1 MSHVN
6 GDSGGGHTIGDYRDD
21 RARAWLAELDRRP
34 FARRRSTTPLLRDVL
49 GLRELRTGDD
59 WVWFDMGE
67 GRLLELLALDPE
79 RPHYD
84 QVRYQVGFTVRDI
97 HAAAREMASRDVAQL
112 TDVQGGPE
120 GQYWCYFRD
129 PEGNVFEITQ
139 RVS

>member
-1 MSHVN
+1 
-6 GDSGGGHTIGDYRDD
+6 
-21 RARAWLAELDRRP
+21 
-34 FARRRSTTPLLRDVL
+34 
-49 GLRELRTGDD
+49 LRELRTGDD